1 MMNDTL
7 SDMLVR
13 IRNSAMV
20 GKVSVAVPMSK
31 LNERVAQILKE
42 EGYLDGYQVVGEG
55 PLKML
60 NLSLR
65 YFGERRS
72 RKPTVTGLKRI
83 SKPGKRIYCG
93 KDEIPRVLSGIGI
106 AIMSTPKGV
115 ITGKQARRLGVGGEV
130 LCHVY

>member
-1 MMNDTL
+1 MNDSL
-7 SDMLVR
+7 SDMLTR
-13 IRNSAMV
+13 IRNSAAV
-20 GKVSVAVPMSK
+20 GKPSVAVPMSK

-42 EGYLDGYQVVGEG
+42 EGYLDGYAVVGEG
-55 PLKML
+55 AIKTL
-60 NLSLR
+60 NLTLR

-72 RKPTVTGLKRI
+72 RKPTVGGLKRI

-130 LCHVY
+130 LCYVY